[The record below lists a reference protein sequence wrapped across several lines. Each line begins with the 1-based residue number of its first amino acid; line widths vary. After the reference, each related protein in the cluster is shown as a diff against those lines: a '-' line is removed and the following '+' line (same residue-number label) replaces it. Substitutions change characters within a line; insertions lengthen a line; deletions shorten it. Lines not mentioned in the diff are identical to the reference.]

1 MDVQKE
7 LERWKADFKEAK
19 TPEAQADHKKRF
31 SEFVKSS
38 GPVDG
43 KAFVQ
48 AFIQGAKDAKEKL
61 ANAENA
67 LQIKKDLEAINEF
80 TSMSYIAKHYFGKT
94 RHWLYQRINGSLVN
108 GKAAS
113 LTDEEKQKLVV
124 ALKDLGLTMNRTAQL
139 IEQGL

>member
-1 MDVQKE
+1 MDIQKE

-19 TPEAQADHKKRF
+19 TPEEQADHKKRF
-31 SEFVKSS
+31 GEFVKSL

-48 AFIQGAKDAKEKL
+48 AFLQGAKEAQEKL
-61 ANAENA
+61 ASIEKAI
-67 LQIKKDLEAINEF
+67 QIKKDLEAINEF

-94 RHWLYQRINGSLVN
+94 RHWLYQRVNGSLVN
-108 GKAAS
+108 GKAVS
-113 LTDEEKQKLVV
+113 LTDEEKQKLVS
-124 ALKDLGLTMNRTAQL
+124 ALKDLGLTMNRTAEL